1 MHDACRDGY
10 TDIIRFLLSKKPNIT
25 VKNNSGKT
33 PLEELKSGIDG
44 RDEILKLFS
53 DLQTQGIG
61 FLKTLQSI
69 HTTCKLII

>member
-10 TDIIRFLLSKKPNIT
+10 SDIIRFLLSKKPDIT
-25 VKNNSGKT
+25 VQNNGGKT

-53 DLQTQGIG
+53 DFQTQGIE
-61 FLKTLQSI
+61 FLKTLNSTNTI
-69 HTTCKLII
+69 HTGL